1 MFPYR
6 SCASLILCSGLK
18 YQGATEQGCGCCCQ
32 RKHVEMNYLEE
43 KLEVA
48 SIGSQLEQGS

>member
-6 SCASLILCSGLK
+6 SCACLILCSGLK
-18 YQGATEQGCGCCCQ
+18 YQGATEQGCACCFQ

-48 SIGSQLEQGS
+48 SISSQLEWGS